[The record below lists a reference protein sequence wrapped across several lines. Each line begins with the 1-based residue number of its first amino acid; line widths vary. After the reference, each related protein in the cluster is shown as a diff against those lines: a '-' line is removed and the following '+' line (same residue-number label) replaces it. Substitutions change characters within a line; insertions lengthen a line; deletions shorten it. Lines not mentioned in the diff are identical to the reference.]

1 MIQRSADSMTLNK
14 TYVCDALLLNTACL
28 ERKQQL
34 FTSAQCVQDDVTRLK
49 RKKQNKNNSNANT
62 LATVPRDMY
71 KYHSFHLGA
80 TTEKLTSVK
89 NCAMR
94 MRWQHVVL
102 KLH

>member
-49 RKKQNKNNSNANT
+49 KTKKIIAMQT
-62 LATVPRDMY
+62 PWQL
-71 KYHSFHLGA
+71 YH
-80 TTEKLTSVK
+80 EICTSTILSIWGQQQR
-89 NCAMR
+89 N
-94 MRWQHVVL
+94 
-102 KLH
+102 